1 MTPKEGVI
9 MSDFEKRFTLRM
21 PSELFEQIRVIA
33 EQNHRATARE
43 IVVAIEEYV
52 RQHRSKDIQE

>member
-1 MTPKEGVI
+1 

-33 EQNHRATARE
+33 EHNHRATARE

-52 RQHRSKDIQE
+52 RQHTSTDNQE